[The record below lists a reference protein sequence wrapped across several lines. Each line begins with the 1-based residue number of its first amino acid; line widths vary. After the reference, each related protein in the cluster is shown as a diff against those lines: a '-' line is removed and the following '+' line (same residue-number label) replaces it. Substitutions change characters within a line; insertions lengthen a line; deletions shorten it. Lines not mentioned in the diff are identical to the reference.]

1 MFVFLSVSNTTHTST
16 ALLPIWM
23 AFAWCIGR
31 HAERL
36 SVVIISYSG
45 GPGFDS
51 GNWSLSALK
60 SVTIRSFLVLYN
72 LPSTVILQ
80 FGAL

>member
-23 AFAWCIGR
+23 AFAWCTGR

-36 SVVIISYSG
+36 SVIISYFG

-60 SVTIRSFLVLYN
+60 SVTTGSFLVLYN
-72 LPSTVILQ
+72 LSSTVILQ
-80 FGAL
+80 LGAL